1 VGKGINS
8 YGTSIQNATAPN
20 AGGAGAVKKQ
30 PVKKTDSKP
39 AAQKA
44 LPSSKPAPKALPS
57 SKPAPKA
64 LPAPS
69 TKYPV
74 KGGEKAKIPYTPPEP
89 VRKTVNGQ
97 KKVVPQK
104 QSLPGYKPAT
114 DSKALVA
121 KKINTPAAPA
131 IPGYGFNDKAGSKAG
146 SVVGYGN
153 STAKKSSSVAGGY
166 KPAIG
171 GYGDKAKSQAGSV
184 AGSVAGGPKFF

>member
-1 VGKGINS
+1 
-8 YGTSIQNATAPN
+8 
-20 AGGAGAVKKQ
+20 
-30 PVKKTDSKP
+30 VKKTDSKP

-44 LPSSKPAPKALPS
+44 LPSSKPASKFLPS
-57 SKPAPKA
+57 SKPAQKA

-97 KKVVPQK
+97 KKVVAQK
-104 QSLPGYKPAT
+104 QSLPGYKPPT
-114 DSKALVA
+114 DSK
-121 KKINTPAAPA
+121 KSNTPAAPA
-131 IPGYGFNDKAGSKAG
+131 IPGYGYADKAGSKAG

-153 STAKKSSSVAGGY
+153 GTAKKAGSVAGGY